1 MAPSKDRISYFY
13 DADVGTSYYG
23 NNHPMKPHRLAM
35 THHLV
40 LSYDLHKKM
49 EVYVRAHTRAPPRG
63 VRGSLATIGAATRVD
78 PSLDRGRARSILDVF
93 VPYFRVGRSID
104 ATRRGRPPVL
114 RPPSTDARSFAS
126 SSSLSRSLAPSLPL
140 AAPASVVPR
149 GDVAVPRGRLRGFP
163 LSHHPRHATGP
174 HRADATV

>member
-49 EVYVRAHTRAPPRG
+49 EVYVRPHPDPRRPSRAPPLPRSRAARCARRSPRRAETPAPPSPPSPFPAARG
-63 VRGSLATIGAATRVD
+63 VVVSPHPPLATNATR
-78 PSLDRGRARSILDVF
+78 AI
-93 VPYFRVGRSID
+93 
-104 ATRRGRPPVL
+104 RRR
-114 RPPSTDARSFAS
+114 RR
-126 SSSLSRSLAPSLPL
+126 LPL
-140 AAPASVVPR
+140 
-149 GDVAVPRGRLRGFP
+149 VA
-163 LSHHPRHATGP
+163 
-174 HRADATV
+174 

>member
-49 EVYVRAHTRAPPRG
+49 EVYVRAHTRTPP
-63 VRGSLATIGAATRVD
+63 AAFA
-78 PSLDRGRARSILDVF
+78 ARSRRSARRRASI
-93 VPYFRVGRSID
+93 RRSI
-104 ATRRGRPPVL
+104 AG
-114 RPPSTDARSFAS
+114 ARDRSDP
-126 SSSLSRSLAPSLPL
+126 LSARDWFPYDRVR
-140 AAPASVVPR
+140 VVN
-149 GDVAVPRGRLRGFP
+149 AVP
-163 LSHHPRHATGP
+163 
-174 HRADATV
+174 

>member
-49 EVYVRAHTRAPPRG
+49 EVYVRPHPDPRRPSRAPLSPSIPRRAVRAALPSPRRDPPRPPPPPSPFPAARGVVVSPHPPLATNATRA
-63 VRGSLATIGAATRVD
+63 I
-78 PSLDRGRARSILDVF
+78 
-93 VPYFRVGRSID
+93 
-104 ATRRGRPPVL
+104 RRR
-114 RPPSTDARSFAS
+114 RR
-126 SSSLSRSLAPSLPL
+126 LPL
-140 AAPASVVPR
+140 AS
-149 GDVAVPRGRLRGFP
+149 
-163 LSHHPRHATGP
+163 
-174 HRADATV
+174 